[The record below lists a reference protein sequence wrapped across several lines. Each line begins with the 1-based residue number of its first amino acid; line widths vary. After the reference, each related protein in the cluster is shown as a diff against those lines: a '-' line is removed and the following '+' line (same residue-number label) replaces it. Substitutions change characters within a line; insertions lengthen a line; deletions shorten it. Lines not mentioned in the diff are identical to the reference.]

1 MGSCLLPRGTLV
13 GRTNKPLT
21 ILVTDDTLYNHPT
34 IQDLM
39 AKGHTVIPLYL
50 NYERDSD
57 MVMGSKCHLMDL
69 DHLPYL
75 PIAMKE
81 ARKRKYGT
89 KEATKEDI
97 P

>member
-1 MGSCLLPRGTLV
+1 M
-13 GRTNKPLT
+13 GRTNRPLT

-39 AKGHTVIPLYL
+39 VKGHEVIPLYL
-50 NYERDSD
+50 NYERNPD
-57 MVMGSKCHLMDL
+57 MVMGANCWFMDV
-69 DHLPYL
+69 DHLLYL
-75 PIAMKE
+75 PITMKE